1 MKHRFSFLAPGLII
15 FLAISLVVSLS
26 TTARAADQ
34 TPPVAQQIGPGK
46 TSAINHGTTAPAGD
60 KPHKILNGALTPQ
73 TRETL
78 QKAMNSAPAK

>member
-1 MKHRFSFLAPGLII
+1 MI
-15 FLAISLVVSLS
+15 FPAVLLVAFFPIAI
-26 TTARAADQ
+26 RAADQ
-34 TPPVAQQIGPGK
+34 NPPATQQIGPGK
-46 TSAINHGTTAPAGD
+46 TSAINHGATAPAGD